1 MAAHAGTYQD
11 ERRGALAAH
20 GEQFFDPQRRIVH
33 AAIIHRFD
41 PQTEVADDCCH
52 GGDLGSPR
60 AALLA
65 MRKHHGIDG
74 STQETHLRCRYKRM
88 ALEEERSD
96 ATHEVHRAIDWL
108 RECAD
113 LAGVDPLALESL
125 AAGAVHFSLP
135 AGHLLFEAGSEPDGV
150 YLLASGRLGVKT
162 QLRAGLTAEIEHGEL
177 VGEAGWLLET
187 PRSATVV
194 ALRDSELLLIPNA
207 QMDRIAARSTHFS
220 LALAR
225 LCARRLRHSNRQ
237 EYRPKRAHIFTLVPN
252 SVELDV
258 ADLATRLVDELGKS
272 GRTELVWDARA
283 TTHTATWFNRIEEL
297 NDYVVYVANWAASGW
312 TRQCCRQADV
322 ILMAA
327 PAGGRVLPW
336 PAGIVEA
343 AVARGARVE
352 LALVHQ
358 GGIDPGSSAP
368 WLNSLPVTQHHH
380 IAEPADF
387 CRVARLLMRRGVGL
401 VLSGGGA
408 RGFAHLGII
417 RALREVKVPIDFLGG
432 ASIGAIIAAGVAMG
446 WSDDEMQLR
455 YRRSFVQ
462 TNPVNDYTLPF
473 LALTRGKK
481 VSRLLEREYGSAL
494 IEDLR
499 FPYFCVS
506 ANLTTGRLFEHRRG
520 SVADALRA
528 SVAIPGVMPPVFHEQ
543 GVLVDGAA
551 INNLPVDV
559 MQGHAPGFVIGC
571 DVGADRNFGESR
583 VNIFEVL
590 MHAGMINS
598 AASERAQRELADVL
612 LKPPLA
618 CVDLLNW
625 QAFDRVIQAGYD
637 YARVA
642 LDELP
647 DLPRRIA
654 PAVVAAE
661 SSSAVTELQRRTA
674 ASIAAG

>member
-1 MAAHAGTYQD
+1 
-11 ERRGALAAH
+11 
-20 GEQFFDPQRRIVH
+20 
-33 AAIIHRFD
+33 
-41 PQTEVADDCCH
+41 
-52 GGDLGSPR
+52 
-60 AALLA
+60 
-65 MRKHHGIDG
+65 
-74 STQETHLRCRYKRM
+74 M
-88 ALEEERSD
+88 ALDEEQSS
-96 ATHEVHRAIDWL
+96 ATHEMPRAIDWL
-108 RECAD
+108 RDCAD
-113 LAGVDPLALESL
+113 LAGVDAFSLESL
-125 AAGAVHFSLP
+125 AAGALHFSLP
-135 AGHLLFEAGSEPDGV
+135 AGYLLFEAGSDPDGV
-150 YLLASGRLGVKT
+150 YLVASGRLGVKT
-162 QLRAGLTAEIEHGEL
+162 PLKSGLTAEIERGEL
-177 VGEAGWLLET
+177 VGEAGWLLAT

-207 QMDRIAARSTHFS
+207 ELDRIAARSTHFS

-237 EYRPKRAHIFTLVPN
+237 EYRPKRAHVFALVPN
-252 SVELDV
+252 GIELDV
-258 ADLATRLVDELGKS
+258 ADLATRLVDELSKS

-283 TTHTATWFNRIEEL
+283 TTHTASWFNRIEEI
-297 NDYVVYVANWAASGW
+297 NDFVVYVANWAASGW

-327 PAGGRVLPW
+327 PVGGSVMPW

-343 AVARGARVE
+343 AMARGARVE

-358 GGIDPGSSAP
+358 GGIDPGSSAA
-368 WLNSLPVTQHHH
+368 WLKTLPVMLHHH
-380 IAEPADF
+380 IVEPADF
-387 CRVARLLMRRGVGL
+387 GRVARLLMRRGVGL

-417 RALREVKVPIDFLGG
+417 RALREAKVPIDFVGG

-446 WSDDEMQLR
+446 WSDEEMQLR
-455 YRRSFVQ
+455 YRRSFVH
-462 TNPVNDYTLPF
+462 TNPVNDYTFPL

-506 ANLTTGRLFEHRRG
+506 ANLTTGRLFEHRSG
-520 SVADALRA
+520 VVAQALRA
-528 SVAIPGVMPPVFHEQ
+528 SVAIPGVMPPVFHDD

-571 DVGADRNFGESR
+571 DVGADRNFGERR

-598 AASERAQRELADVL
+598 TASERAQRDLADVL
-612 LKPPLA
+612 MKPLLPNIG
-618 CVDLLNW
+618 LLNW
-625 QAFDRVIQAGYD
+625 QAFDRAIQAGYD
-637 YARVA
+637 YARRA
-642 LDELP
+642 LEELP
-647 DLPRRIA
+647 SIPRIIPPVVGSAKANSAVLELERRIA
-654 PAVVAAE
+654 A
-661 SSSAVTELQRRTA
+661 T
-674 ASIAAG
+674 IAAG

>member
-1 MAAHAGTYQD
+1 
-11 ERRGALAAH
+11 
-20 GEQFFDPQRRIVH
+20 
-33 AAIIHRFD
+33 
-41 PQTEVADDCCH
+41 
-52 GGDLGSPR
+52 
-60 AALLA
+60 
-65 MRKHHGIDG
+65 
-74 STQETHLRCRYKRM
+74 M
-88 ALEEERSD
+88 ALDEEQSS
-96 ATHEVHRAIDWL
+96 ATHEMPRAIDWL
-108 RECAD
+108 RDCAD
-113 LAGVDPLALESL
+113 LAGVDFQSLEAL

-135 AGHLLFEAGSEPDGV
+135 AGYLLFEAGSDPDGV

-162 QLRAGLTAEIEHGEL
+162 RLKTGLTAEIERGEL
-177 VGEAGWLLET
+177 VGEAGWLLGT
-187 PRSATVV
+187 PRSAEVV

-207 QMDRIAARSTHFS
+207 ELDRIAARSTHFS

-237 EYRPKRAHIFTLVPN
+237 EYRPKRAHIFAVVPN

-258 ADLATRLVDELGKS
+258 ADLATRLVDELSKT

-283 TTHTATWFNRIEEL
+283 TTHTATWFNRIEEV
-297 NDYVVYVANWAASGW
+297 NDYVVYVANWAGSGW

-327 PAGGRVLPW
+327 PAGGKVMPW
-336 PAGIVEA
+336 PAGIVEPA
-343 AVARGARVE
+343 MARGARVE
-352 LALVHQ
+352 LALVHP

-368 WLNSLPVTQHHH
+368 WLNTLTVAQHHH
-380 IAEPADF
+380 VVEPADF
-387 CRVARLLMRRGVGL
+387 GRIARLLTRRGVGL

-417 RALREVKVPIDFLGG
+417 RALREAKVPIDFLGG

-446 WSDDEMQLR
+446 WSDEEMQLR
-455 YRRSFVQ
+455 YRRSFVD
-462 TNPVNDYTLPF
+462 TNPVNDYTFPF

-481 VSRLLEREYGSAL
+481 VSRLLEREYGSAR

-506 ANLTTGRLFEHRRG
+506 ANLTTGRLFEHRSG
-520 SVADALRA
+520 SVAQALRA
-528 SVAIPGVMPPVFHEQ
+528 SVAIPGVMPPVFHDE

-571 DVGADRNFGESR
+571 DVGADRNFGERR

-598 AASERAQRELADVL
+598 TASERAQRELADVL
-612 LKPPLA
+612 MKPPLA
-618 CVDLLNW
+618 NIDLLNW
-625 QAFDRVIQAGYD
+625 QAFDRAIQAGYD
-637 YARVA
+637 YARTA

-647 DLPRRIA
+647 NIPHIVPPAADRAKANSAVVELERRIA
-654 PAVVAAE
+654 A
-661 SSSAVTELQRRTA
+661 T
-674 ASIAAG
+674 IAAG